1 MPPTGNAIPIAT
13 AAKTP
18 HAFTRPV
25 CSKRSD
31 DSQNSA
37 VRHHAVVKS
46 RALALSTTLAL
57 VLLPSQLPAA
67 ALPLMRTEWNAS
79 SAALG
84 WVNSAYLLGY
94 AAAVLVVL
102 PLTDRVR
109 LSRVIAIGALVTA
122 LANLAFAFAAH
133 DVITASLLRM
143 IAGFGLAGVYMP
155 GVRLVAQTSDPARRG
170 AAVGLYVAAFYLG
183 GSLSFLAT
191 GLLLEPFG
199 WRGAAVA
206 LGAVA
211 LAALPIA
218 ILSSRGIPQPSGER
232 AHLDLRV
239 LRNAPLVRTIA
250 AYVGH
255 SWELFIVRAWLA
267 AFLAAAF
274 ALRGLSPTDA
284 SATASQWAALV
295 LALGVPGV
303 FVGGWLS
310 DRIGRTRAALLYA
323 IGSGAISIGFGTLL
337 FAPWPAIVAI
347 GGIYGALVA
356 ADSAVYSTAVT
367 ELAPAARIGSAQA
380 LQAVAGF
387 GIGSLGPVVAGATLD
402 LGAGWVGPFLVAGV
416 IGIATALPL
425 AVSFRERPLIVRDPT

>member
-1 MPPTGNAIPIAT
+1 M
-13 AAKTP
+13 
-18 HAFTRPV
+18 
-25 CSKRSD
+25 
-31 DSQNSA
+31 
-37 VRHHAVVKS
+37 KS
-46 RALALSTTLAL
+46 RSLALSATLAL

-67 ALPLMRTEWNAS
+67 ALPLLRTEWNAS
-79 SAALG
+79 SAELG
-84 WVNSAYLLGY
+84 WVVSAYLLGY

-102 PLTDRVR
+102 PLTDRIR
-109 LSRVIAIGALVTA
+109 PSRVIATGAVLTA
-122 LANLAFAFAAH
+122 LANLGFALAAH
-133 DVITASLLRM
+133 DVVTASALRVV
-143 IAGFGLAGVYMP
+143 AGFGLAGVYMP
-155 GVRLVAQTSDPARRG
+155 GVRLVAQSSDPARRG
-170 AAVGLYVAAFYLG
+170 TAVGLYVAAFYLG

-191 GLLLEPFG
+191 GLLLEPVG
-199 WRGAAVA
+199 WRGAAVI

-211 LAALPIA
+211 LAAVPIA
-218 ILSSRGIPQPSGER
+218 MFSSRGIPQTTGER

-239 LRNAPLVRTIA
+239 LRNAPLVRTIV

-255 SWELFIVRAWLA
+255 SWELFILRAWLA

-284 SATASQWAALV
+284 SATASQWAALL

-310 DRIGRTRAALLYA
+310 DRVGRLRAALLYA
-323 IGSGAISIGFGTLL
+323 LGSGAISVGFGTLL

-347 GGIYGALVA
+347 GGMYGALVA

-387 GIGSLGPVVAGATLD
+387 GIGSLGPVAAGVTLD
-402 LGAGWVGPFLVAGV
+402 LGLGWVGPFLIAGV
-416 IGIATALPL
+416 VGIATALPL
-425 AVSFRERPLIVRDPT
+425 LIGLRERPLIRVERT

>member
-1 MPPTGNAIPIAT
+1 MPRLPDPFG
-13 AAKTP
+13 
-18 HAFTRPV
+18 
-25 CSKRSD
+25 
-31 DSQNSA
+31 
-37 VRHHAVVKS
+37 HHAAVKS
-46 RALALSTTLAL
+46 RSLALSATLAL

-67 ALPLMRTEWNAS
+67 ALPLLRTEWDAS

-84 WVNSAYLLGY
+84 WVVSAYLLGY

-102 PLTDRVR
+102 PLTDRIR
-109 LSRVIAIGALVTA
+109 PSRVIAIGALVTA
-122 LANLAFAFAAH
+122 LANIGFAFAAH
-133 DVITASLLRM
+133 DVITASALRV

-155 GVRLVAQTSDPARRG
+155 GVRLVAQSSDPARRG
-170 AAVGLYVAAFYLG
+170 TAVGLYVAAFYLG

-191 GLLLEPFG
+191 GLLLEPVG
-199 WRGAAVA
+199 WRGAAVI

-211 LAALPIA
+211 LAAVPIA
-218 ILSSRGIPQPSGER
+218 MISSRGIPQTTGER

-239 LRNAPLVRTIA
+239 LRNAPLVRTIV

-255 SWELFIVRAWLA
+255 SWELFILRAWLA

-284 SATASQWAALV
+284 SATASQWAALL

-310 DRIGRTRAALLYA
+310 DRVGRLRAALLYA
-323 IGSGAISIGFGTLL
+323 LGSGAISVGFGTLL

-387 GIGSLGPVVAGATLD
+387 GIGSLGPVAAGVTLD
-402 LGAGWVGPFLVAGV
+402 LGLGWVGPFLIAGV
-416 IGIATALPL
+416 VGIATALPL
-425 AVSFRERPLIVRDPT
+425 VIGLRERPLIRVERT

>member
-1 MPPTGNAIPIAT
+1 ML
-13 AAKTP
+13 
-18 HAFTRPV
+18 
-25 CSKRSD
+25 
-31 DSQNSA
+31 SA
-37 VRHHAVVKS
+37 
-46 RALALSTTLAL
+46 TLAL

-79 SAALG
+79 SAELG
-84 WVNSAYLLGY
+84 WVVSAYLLGY
-94 AAAVLVVL
+94 AVAVLVVL

-109 LSRVIAIGALVTA
+109 PSRVIAIGALVTA
-122 LANLAFAFAAH
+122 LANLGFAVAAH
-133 DVITASLLRM
+133 DVITASLLRV

-155 GVRLVAQTSDPARRG
+155 GVRLVAQSSEPTRRG
-170 AAVGLYVAAFYLG
+170 SAVGLYVAAFYLG

-199 WRGAAVA
+199 WRGAAVI
-206 LGAVA
+206 LGAIGLVA
-211 LAALPIA
+211 LPVATI
-218 ILSSRGIPQPSGER
+218 SSRGIPEATGER
-232 AHLDLRV
+232 GHLDLRV

-284 SATASQWAALV
+284 SATASQWAALI

-310 DRIGRTRAALLYA
+310 DRVGRTRAALLYA
-323 IGSGAISIGFGTLL
+323 LGSGAISIGFGTLL
-337 FAPWPAIVAI
+337 TAPWPAIIAI

-380 LQAVAGF
+380 VQAVAGF
-387 GIGSLGPVVAGATLD
+387 GIGSLGPVAAGIALD
-402 LGAGWVGPFLVAGV
+402 LGAGWIGPFLVAGV
-416 IGIATALPL
+416 VGIATALPL
-425 AVSFRERPLIVRDPT
+425 ALAFRERPLITFERT

>member
-1 MPPTGNAIPIAT
+1 
-13 AAKTP
+13 
-18 HAFTRPV
+18 
-25 CSKRSD
+25 
-31 DSQNSA
+31 
-37 VRHHAVVKS
+37 VKS
-46 RALALSTTLAL
+46 RSLALSATLAL

-67 ALPLMRTEWNAS
+67 ALPLLRTEWNAS

-84 WVNSAYLLGY
+84 WVVSAYLLGY

-102 PLTDRVR
+102 PLTDRIR
-109 LSRVIAIGALVTA
+109 PSRVIATGAVLTA
-122 LANLAFAFAAH
+122 LANLGFALAAH
-133 DVITASLLRM
+133 DVVTASALRVV
-143 IAGFGLAGVYMP
+143 AGFGLAGVYMP
-155 GVRLVAQTSDPARRG
+155 GVRLVAQSSDPARRG
-170 AAVGLYVAAFYLG
+170 TAVGLYVAAFYLG

-191 GLLLEPFG
+191 GLLLEPVG
-199 WRGAAVA
+199 WRGAAVI

-211 LAALPIA
+211 LAAVPIA
-218 ILSSRGIPQPSGER
+218 MFSSRGIPQTTGER

-239 LRNAPLVRTIA
+239 LRNAPLVRTIV

-255 SWELFIVRAWLA
+255 SWELFILRAWLA

-284 SATASQWAALV
+284 SATASQWAALL

-310 DRIGRTRAALLYA
+310 DRVGRLRAAILYA
-323 IGSGAISIGFGTLL
+323 LGSGAISVGFGTLL

-347 GGIYGALVA
+347 GGMYGALVA

-387 GIGSLGPVVAGATLD
+387 GIGSLGPVAAGVTLD
-402 LGAGWVGPFLVAGV
+402 LGLGWVGPFLIAGV
-416 IGIATALPL
+416 VGIATALPL
-425 AVSFRERPLIVRDPT
+425 LIGLRERPLIRVERT

>member
-1 MPPTGNAIPIAT
+1 VRG
-13 AAKTP
+13 
-18 HAFTRPV
+18 
-25 CSKRSD
+25 RS
-31 DSQNSA
+31 
-37 VRHHAVVKS
+37 
-46 RALALSTTLAL
+46 LALSATLAL

-67 ALPLMRTEWNAS
+67 ALPLLRTEWNAS
-79 SAALG
+79 SAELG
-84 WVNSAYLLGY
+84 WVVSAYLLGY

-109 LSRVIAIGALVTA
+109 PSRVIAIGALVTA
-122 LANLAFAFAAH
+122 IANLGFAFAAH
-133 DVITASLLRM
+133 DVITASALRVLS
-143 IAGFGLAGVYMP
+143 GFGLAGVYMP
-155 GVRLVAQTSDPARRG
+155 GVRLVAQSSDPARRG
-170 AAVGLYVAAFYLG
+170 SAVGLYVAAFYLG

-199 WRGAAVA
+199 WRGAALI
-206 LGAVA
+206 LGAIG
-211 LAALPIA
+211 LAALPLAA
-218 ILSSRGIPQPSGER
+218 ISSRGIPESRGER

-239 LRNAPLVRTIA
+239 LRNPPLVRTIT

-274 ALRGLSPTDA
+274 ALRGLSPIDA
-284 SATASQWAALV
+284 SATASQWAALI

-303 FVGGWLS
+303 FIGGWLS
-310 DRIGRTRAALLYA
+310 DRVGRMRAALLYA
-323 IGSGAISIGFGTLL
+323 LGSGAISIGFGTLL
-337 FAPWPAIVAI
+337 SAPWPAIVAV

-387 GIGSLGPVVAGATLD
+387 GIGSLGPVVAGVTLD
-402 LGAGWVGPFLVAGV
+402 LGSGWVGPFLVAGV
-416 IGIATALPL
+416 VGIATALPL
-425 AVSFRERPLIVRDPT
+425 AVAFRERPLITFDRT

>member
-1 MPPTGNAIPIAT
+1 M
-13 AAKTP
+13 
-18 HAFTRPV
+18 
-25 CSKRSD
+25 RSR
-31 DSQNSA
+31 S
-37 VRHHAVVKS
+37 V
-46 RALALSTTLAL
+46 ALSATLAL

-67 ALPLMRTEWNAS
+67 ALPLLRTEWNAS

-84 WVNSAYLLGY
+84 WVVSAYLLGY

-102 PLTDRVR
+102 PLTDRIR
-109 LSRVIAIGALVTA
+109 PSRVIAIGALVTA
-122 LANLAFAFAAH
+122 LANIGFAFAAH
-133 DVITASLLRM
+133 DVITASALRV

-155 GVRLVAQTSDPARRG
+155 GVRLVAQSSDPARRG
-170 AAVGLYVAAFYLG
+170 TAVGLYVAAFYLG

-191 GLLLEPFG
+191 GLLLEPVG
-199 WRGAAVA
+199 WRGAAVI

-211 LAALPIA
+211 LAAVPIA
-218 ILSSRGIPQPSGER
+218 MFSSRGIPQTTGER

-239 LRNAPLVRTIA
+239 LRNAPLVRTIV

-255 SWELFIVRAWLA
+255 SWELFILRAWLA

-284 SATASQWAALV
+284 SATASQWAALL

-310 DRIGRTRAALLYA
+310 DRVGRLRAALLYA
-323 IGSGAISIGFGTLL
+323 LGSGAISVGFGTLL

-347 GGIYGALVA
+347 GGMYGALVA

-387 GIGSLGPVVAGATLD
+387 GIGSLGPVAAGVTLD
-402 LGAGWVGPFLVAGV
+402 LGLGWVGPFLIAGV
-416 IGIATALPL
+416 VGIATALPL
-425 AVSFRERPLIVRDPT
+425 VIGLRERPLITLDRT

>member
-1 MPPTGNAIPIAT
+1 VPRLPDPFG
-13 AAKTP
+13 
-18 HAFTRPV
+18 
-25 CSKRSD
+25 
-31 DSQNSA
+31 
-37 VRHHAVVKS
+37 HHAAVKS
-46 RALALSTTLAL
+46 RSLALSATLAL

-67 ALPLMRTEWNAS
+67 ALPLLRTEWNAS
-79 SAALG
+79 SAELG
-84 WVNSAYLLGY
+84 WVVSAYLLGY

-102 PLTDRVR
+102 PLTDRIR
-109 LSRVIAIGALVTA
+109 PSRVIAIGALVTA
-122 LANLAFAFAAH
+122 LANIGFAFAAH
-133 DVITASLLRM
+133 DVITASALRV

-155 GVRLVAQTSDPARRG
+155 GVRLVAQSSDPARRG
-170 AAVGLYVAAFYLG
+170 TAVGLYVAAFYLG

-191 GLLLEPFG
+191 GLLLGPAG
-199 WRGAAVA
+199 WRGAATI

-211 LAALPIA
+211 LAAVPIA
-218 ILSSRGIPQPSGER
+218 MISSRGIPQSTGER

-239 LRNAPLVRTIA
+239 LRNAPLVRTIV

-255 SWELFIVRAWLA
+255 SWELFILRAWLA

-284 SATASQWAALV
+284 SATASQWAALL

-310 DRIGRTRAALLYA
+310 DRVGRLRAALLYA
-323 IGSGAISIGFGTLL
+323 LGSGAISVGFGTLL

-387 GIGSLGPVVAGATLD
+387 GIGSLGPVAAGVTLD
-402 LGAGWVGPFLVAGV
+402 LGVGWVGPFLIAGAV
-416 IGIATALPL
+416 GIAAALPL
-425 AVSFRERPLIVRDPT
+425 VIGLRERPLIGLDRT

>member
-1 MPPTGNAIPIAT
+1 MARCDRDRLRQ
-13 AAKTP
+13 
-18 HAFTRPV
+18 HA
-25 CSKRSD
+25 D
-31 DSQNSA
+31 
-37 VRHHAVVKS
+37 VKS
-46 RALALSTTLAL
+46 RPLALSATLAL

-67 ALPLMRTEWNAS
+67 ALPLLRTEWNAS
-79 SAALG
+79 SAELG
-84 WVNSAYLLGY
+84 WVVSAYLLGY

-109 LSRVIAIGALVTA
+109 PSRVIVIGALVTA
-122 LANLAFAFAAH
+122 VANLGFAFAAQ
-133 DVITASLLRM
+133 DVITASALRV

-155 GVRLVAQTSDPARRG
+155 GVRLVAQSSDPARRG
-170 AAVGLYVAAFYLG
+170 RAVGLYVAAFYLG

-191 GLLLEPFG
+191 GLLLGPFG
-199 WRGAAVA
+199 WRGAAFI
-206 LGAVA
+206 LGAIG
-211 LAALPIA
+211 LAALPVAA
-218 ILSSRGIPQPSGER
+218 ISSRGIPETTGER

-239 LRNAPLVRTIA
+239 LRNAPLVRTIT

-284 SATASQWAALV
+284 SATASQWAALL

-303 FVGGWLS
+303 FIGGWLS
-310 DRIGRTRAALLYA
+310 DRVGRTRAALLYA
-323 IGSGAISIGFGTLL
+323 LGSGAISIGFGTLL
-337 FAPWPAIVAI
+337 FAPWPAIVAV

-367 ELAPAARIGSAQA
+367 ELAPASRIGSAQA

-387 GIGSLGPVVAGATLD
+387 GIGSLGPVVAGVALD
-402 LGAGWVGPFLVAGV
+402 LGAGWVGPFVIAGV
-416 IGIATALPL
+416 VGIATALPL
-425 AVSFRERPLIVRDPT
+425 ALAFRERPLIAFDRT

>member
-1 MPPTGNAIPIAT
+1 MPRLPDPFG
-13 AAKTP
+13 
-18 HAFTRPV
+18 
-25 CSKRSD
+25 
-31 DSQNSA
+31 
-37 VRHHAVVKS
+37 HHAAVKS
-46 RALALSTTLAL
+46 RSLALSATLAL

-67 ALPLMRTEWNAS
+67 ALPLLRTEWNAS
-79 SAALG
+79 SAELG
-84 WVNSAYLLGY
+84 WIVSAYLLGY

-102 PLTDRVR
+102 PLTDRIR
-109 LSRVIAIGALVTA
+109 PSRVIAIGALVTA
-122 LANLAFAFAAH
+122 LANIGFAFAAH
-133 DVITASLLRM
+133 DVITASALRV

-155 GVRLVAQTSDPARRG
+155 GVRLVAQSSDPARRG
-170 AAVGLYVAAFYLG
+170 TAVGLYVAAFYLG

-191 GLLLEPFG
+191 GLLLEPVG
-199 WRGAAVA
+199 WRGAAVI

-211 LAALPIA
+211 LAAVPIA
-218 ILSSRGIPQPSGER
+218 MFSSRGIPQTTGER

-239 LRNAPLVRTIA
+239 LRNAPLVRTIV

-255 SWELFIVRAWLA
+255 SWELFILRAWLA

-284 SATASQWAALV
+284 SATASQWAALL

-310 DRIGRTRAALLYA
+310 DRVGRLRAALLYA
-323 IGSGAISIGFGTLL
+323 LGSGAISVGFGTLL

-347 GGIYGALVA
+347 GGMYGALVA

-387 GIGSLGPVVAGATLD
+387 GIGSLGPVAAGVTLD
-402 LGAGWVGPFLVAGV
+402 LGLGWVGPFLIAGV
-416 IGIATALPL
+416 VGIATALPL
-425 AVSFRERPLIVRDPT
+425 VIGLRERPLITLDRT